1 MGAMNMGGMA
11 KAYAHDGGDPNIE
24 MEEEE
29 TYEQEEEE
37 EEEGNS
43 AESAESAASADH
55 SSDHD
60 KKVSSSKIDDG
71 ELAEI

>member
-1 MGAMNMGGMA
+1 MGGMA

-43 AESAESAASADH
+43 AESAESAESAASADH
-55 SSDHD
+55 SSDRD